1 MIYKNVLAGP
11 GKFQYNCLWVCKN
24 LINGRM
30 GGWRVDFAVI
40 LTLLPAVVIFYLK
53 TKFRA
58 QVVGDR
64 LRETIIIQGRG

>member
-1 MIYKNVLAGP
+1 
-11 GKFQYNCLWVCKN
+11 
-24 LINGRM
+24 M
-30 GGWRVDFAVI
+30 GGWRVDFSVI

-58 QVVGDR
+58 QDVGDR